1 MMKSWYRVFVLTS
14 VYVVFKRT
22 TQQHVAA
29 PVAFPTALLVT
40 DYPTFE
46 APARHKLE

>member
-1 MMKSWYRVFVLTS
+1 MMKSWYRVPVLTS

-29 PVAFPTALLVT
+29 PVAFAMAVLVT

-46 APARHKLE
+46 APARHDIE